1 MSVKSLTSGQCRA
14 ARGLL
19 NWSQS
24 ALVDASG
31 VSIATIKRLEAQA
44 GALVGNKPTIDAL
57 INALEAAGVE
67 FIGEGVAMDAGGA
80 GVRLKASA
88 DKA

>member
-1 MSVKSLTSGQCRA
+1 MNTSSLTSGQCRA

-19 NWSQS
+19 NWSQG

-44 GALVGNKPTIDAL
+44 GIMAGNKPTIDAL
-57 INALEAAGVE
+57 INAFESAGVE
-67 FIGEGVAMDAGGA
+67 FIGEGVALDAGGA
-80 GVRLKASA
+80 GVRLR
-88 DKA
+88 